1 MSATGSGDYKQNR
14 RKTGTVY
21 EEIAA
26 SYLTAMGYRILAH
39 SFRCR
44 MGEIDLIA
52 VDPGINPGTDC
63 QSVSINDTCRTSLKN
78 IRSESAD
85 FPLVPPTESGS
96 GSFPRDG
103 CLVFI
108 EVKYRKNA
116 GSGHPEEAVSFR
128 KQAAISRVAD
138 YYRLRRGIGMDLPC
152 RFDVIAIEGNKL
164 RHWKNAFPYAGF

>member
-1 MSATGSGDYKQNR
+1 MPAAGSGENKPNR
-14 RKTGTVY
+14 RKTGTAY

-26 SYLTAMGYRILAH
+26 RYLMSKGYRILSH

-52 VDPGINPGTDC
+52 VDPCGSDNKL
-63 QSVSINDTCRTSLKN
+63 SL
-78 IRSESAD
+78 AD
-85 FPLVPPTESGS
+85 GRYAAENLMMEAAGGAFPAE
-96 GSFPRDG
+96 G

-108 EVKYRKNA
+108 EVKYRKTP

-128 KQAAISRVAD
+128 KQMAISRVSD
-138 YYRLRRGIGMDLPC
+138 YYRLQKGISTDLPC

-164 RHWKNAFPYAGF
+164 RHWKNAFPYAVF